1 MLDYSNPNK
10 EQIEEYLK
18 SKGFETRSENGQ
30 LMTNKC
36 PFCKDAKIDWTHF
49 YIGEKNGMYFCHKC
63 GASGN
68 LIVLAKHFGDYDSS
82 HFKPSKTRDLDEP
95 IKSADEFKKPVKK
108 ELPNPT
114 EKELNTLAVLADN
127 SHKTLIEAKDPV
139 VLKILNYLTQ
149 ERKIRI
155 ETLKHFK
162 VGWSGTAITIPLIE
176 KGKVVNVRFRKS
188 PFDTNDKVPKIW
200 NSTGGKM
207 TLFNVDAIK
216 ANDKIVVTEGEFD
229 AMSLFQEGWEG
240 VVSITVGAKS
250 FKEEWVELLKK
261 VKTIYLCY
269 DNDTAGQEGVE
280 IAVKKLGAGRTYNI
294 LLPKGISEDKKDL
307 NDFFVKDK
315 KSIDDFIGLY
325 NKAEKFKVDYDYI
338 QHIED
343 AVVETKDYL
352 KQGSSIRGLKT
363 GYPLTDKLWG
373 GMRAG
378 DLIVIS
384 GDTNIGKTFFCQ
396 NVMLNLALEGIET
409 MLFSLEQPVDEI
421 VERFMLLN
429 SGFNFREEEEKADD
443 ADKKKDII
451 HKLDLACGNLATM
464 PIYFYTGN
472 EKLEANLLGEVA
484 TKAVQDF
491 GCKILFI
498 DHLHYFAIGDR
509 RYRTSEIGDIV
520 RYVKLV
526 ARKLSIPIVLV
537 VHLRKLESEST
548 RPVLDDLKDSS
559 AIKQDADIV
568 GLLHRLRDKQT
579 RTLSNLCNMATDK
592 NRHGRTGST
601 TFQIGQGTAKEKAL
615 IQEQVDSKV
624 REASEV
630 LVGESN
636 LCRFSEVPNP
646 DATMSDA
653 PADANTQQQFDS
665 AEKVASDQIDTV
677 DKK

>member
-18 SKGFETRSENGQ
+18 SKGFEVKSENGQ
-30 LMTNKC
+30 LKTNKC

-49 YIGEKNGMYFCHKC
+49 YIGEKNGMYFCHRC

-82 HFKPSKTRDLDEP
+82 HFKSSKSRDLDEP
-95 IKSADEFKKPVKK
+95 IKSAEEFKKPEKK
-108 ELPNPT
+108 ELLNPS
-114 EKELNTLAVLADN
+114 EKELNTLAILAEN
-127 SHKTLIEAKDPV
+127 SHKTLMESKDPIII
-139 VLKILNYLTQ
+139 KILNYLTQ
-149 ERKIRI
+149 TRKLRI
-155 ETLKHFK
+155 DTLKYFK
-162 VGWSGTAITIPLIE
+162 IGWSGTAITIPLIE

-216 ANDKIVVTEGEFD
+216 TNDKIVVTEGEFD

-240 VVSITVGAKS
+240 VVSITVGAQS
-250 FKEEWVELLKK
+250 FKEEWAELLKK

-269 DNDTAGQEGVE
+269 DSDTAGQKGVE
-280 IAVKKLGAGRTYNI
+280 VAVSKLGAGRTYNI
-294 LLPKGISEDKKDL
+294 LLPKGISEKKKDL
-307 NDFFVKDK
+307 NDFFALDK
-315 KSIDDFIGLY
+315 KSIDDFIALY
-325 NKAEKFKVDYDYI
+325 NKAEKFKIDYDYI
-338 QHIED
+338 QHIKD
-343 AVVETKDYL
+343 AVIETKDYL
-352 KQGSSIRGLKT
+352 SQGSAIRGLKT

-384 GDTNIGKTFFCQ
+384 GDTNIGKTFYCQ
-396 NVMLNLALEGIET
+396 NVMLNLALEGVET

-421 VERFMLLN
+421 IERFMLLN
-429 SGFNFREEEEKADD
+429 SGFNYRDEDEQASDKA
-443 ADKKKDII
+443 KKENVIK
-451 HKLDLACGNLATM
+451 KLDLACGNLATM

-472 EKLEANLLGEVA
+472 EKLEAKLLGEVA

-509 RYRTSEIGDIV
+509 RYRTAEIGDIV
-520 RYVKLV
+520 RYVKLI
-526 ARKLSIPIVLV
+526 ARKLGIPIVLV
-537 VHLRKLESEST
+537 VHLRKLESESA
-548 RPVLDDLKDSS
+548 RPTLDDLKDSS

-568 GLLHRLRDKQT
+568 GLLYRERNKQT
-579 RTLSNLCNMATDK
+579 RSLVNQCSLATDK
-592 NRHGRTGST
+592 NRHGRTGSNLFT
-601 TFQIGQGTAKEKAL
+601 IGQGTQKEKDEIATRN
-615 IQEQVDSKV
+615 SN
-624 REASEV
+624 EV
-630 LVGESN
+630 ILGEGN
-636 LCRFSEVPNP
+636 LCRFAEIENP
-646 DATMSDA
+646 DVTIADN
-653 PADANTQQQFDS
+653 PADANTQQQFDE
-665 AEKVASDQIDTV
+665 AEKVATDQIDTV